1 MKRIHIKDMD
11 PSMLIGFLIRDEAD
25 LHEWRKSVSDI
36 PKGQKAIIHVA
47 DKEPSAMAG
56 ASPRESAI
64 DEVETFD
71 DDENM

>member
-1 MKRIHIKDMD
+1 M
-11 PSMLIGFLIRDEAD
+11 
-25 LHEWRKSVSDI
+25 SDI

>member
-1 MKRIHIKDMD
+1 
-11 PSMLIGFLIRDEAD
+11 MLIGFLIQNEAD
-25 LHEWRKSVSDI
+25 LHAWRKNVSDI

-47 DKEPSAMAG
+47 DNEPSAMVG

>member
-1 MKRIHIKDMD
+1 MD

-25 LHEWRKSVSDI
+25 LQAWRKSVSDI
-36 PKGQKAIIHVA
+36 PKGQKAIIHVS